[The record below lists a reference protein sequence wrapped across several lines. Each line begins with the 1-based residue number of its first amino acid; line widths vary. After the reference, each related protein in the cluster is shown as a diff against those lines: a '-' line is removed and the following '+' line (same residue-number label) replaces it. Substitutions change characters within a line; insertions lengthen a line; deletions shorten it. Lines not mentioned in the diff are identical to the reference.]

1 MKGKTIKDF
10 EFYSHNLCT
19 FLERSYNLKIKNMV
33 LDFTKD
39 ELGNIFFSTV
49 QSFKLVKVKLYN
61 QLALMNDAQKKA
73 RLVEIQELADISNN
87 TVRCRLCRINFKKS
101 EVTNVVSMNMLFELK
116 KHLNKRGIFK
126 FSNLW

>member
-1 MKGKTIKDF
+1 
-10 EFYSHNLCT
+10 
-19 FLERSYNLKIKNMV
+19 MV